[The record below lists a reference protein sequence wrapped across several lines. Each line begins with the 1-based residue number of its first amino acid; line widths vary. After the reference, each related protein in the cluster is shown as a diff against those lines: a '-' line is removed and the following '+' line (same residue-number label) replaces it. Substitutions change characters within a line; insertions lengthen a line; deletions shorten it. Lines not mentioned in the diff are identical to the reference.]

1 MVKRRVYPLPRIADI
16 LRKRTGYQFF
26 SKLDIKSQFFAFELD
41 EESKD
46 LCVIVTP
53 FGKFRF
59 NRLPMGLKQ
68 SPDFAQEVMED
79 ILRGLNECDCYM
91 DDVGA
96 FDDTWDK
103 HMRTLDRVLQRLQD
117 NGFTVNPHKCEW
129 GVQETDWLGYWLTP
143 NGLKPWKKRID
154 AILHLERPQTV
165 REVRAFI
172 GAVTYY
178 RDMFPRRSH
187 VLTPLT
193 ELTSNKHNSKKKLV
207 WTE

>member
-1 MVKRRVYPLPRIADI
+1 
-16 LRKRTGYQFF
+16 
-26 SKLDIKSQFFAFELD
+26 
-41 EESKD
+41 
-46 LCVIVTP
+46 
-53 FGKFRF
+53 
-59 NRLPMGLKQ
+59 
-68 SPDFAQEVMED
+68 
-79 ILRGLNECDCYM
+79 M

-103 HMRTLDRVLQRLQD
+103 HMRTLNRVLQRLQD

-143 NGLKPWKKRID
+143 NGLKPWKKQID
-154 AILHLERPQTV
+154 AILRLERPQTV

-193 ELTSNKHNSKKKLV
+193 ELTSNKYNSKKKLV
-207 WTE
+207 WTK